1 MGFLESLG
9 RQTLSIFH
17 QLGAVILLLMA
28 AVREISAIRGRETC
42 RQVPFLGGSFFSH
55 CGAYPFIHR
64 HGAFC
69 ADCRRTDQ
77 VRR

>member
-42 RQVPFLGGSFFSH
+42 RQCLSFFSH

-77 VRR
+77 VWR